1 MATSMLKGIS
11 RTMSEGKQLNRI
23 RCYASIALALLVNLI
38 AYFVILQIAN
48 EFIKYL
54 KL

>member
-1 MATSMLKGIS
+1 MVTYTQKGIL
-11 RTMSEGKQLNRI
+11 RTMSEGKQLNRF
-23 RCYASIALALLVNLI
+23 RYYTSIALALLVNLI